1 MGEGILTKDGKL
13 KKRYLPAIYFDSSLV
28 IDYWLVE
35 GWDYPEN
42 DIDMLMR
49 INEPRH
55 LQVIRHLLHSE
66 TRLSEV
72 ARIREKLIPGRVK
85 VSPVISPLSLLE
97 LMEWQAEAAFKEI
110 ASEASNVRFIQKK
123 SKKELGDYL
132 KKLLKMR
139 SDEVAKEKGRGK
151 ESSYSTGLEILMS
164 ETWLNRSFAD
174 CHGLQGLLQ
183 VDLINFNLTVNQAWM
198 EPSAYAYL
206 QLGIADIMHI
216 LIAKHLGC
224 SYIASF
230 DDDFKRASDI
240 ITEETGIIV
249 LTNPK
254 QILDIL

>member
-1 MGEGILTKDGKL
+1 MGKGILTKDGKL
-13 KKRYLPAIYFDSSLV
+13 KKRYLPAIYFDSSVV

-55 LQVIRHLLHSE
+55 LQVIRDLLHSE

-132 KKLLKMR
+132 KKLPKMR
-139 SDEVAKEKGRGK
+139 SDEVTKEKGRGW
-151 ESSYSTGLEILMS
+151 S
-164 ETWLNRSFAD
+164 EPLRLDT
-174 CHGLQGLLQ
+174 
-183 VDLINFNLTVNQAWM
+183 
-198 EPSAYAYL
+198 
-206 QLGIADIMHI
+206 LG
-216 LIAKHLGC
+216 
-224 SYIASF
+224 
-230 DDDFKRASDI
+230 
-240 ITEETGIIV
+240 
-249 LTNPK
+249 
-254 QILDIL
+254 